1 MYGIWCR
8 DIQYNIYKIYTR
20 RSKTNTTI
28 LDMASNIKICL
39 LNHVQI
45 RILQTVILNTYTYK
59 KVYKSNNNK
68 TITNCIKMEYQSLC
82 VSITCK
88 KEIKDLTK
96 FFARTHHFLKKK
108 GGV

>member
-1 MYGIWCR
+1 MSFKPC
-8 DIQYNIYKIYTR
+8 
-20 RSKTNTTI
+20 TN
-28 LDMASNIKICL
+28 SNSS
-39 LNHVQI
+39 N
-45 RILQTVILNTYTYK
+45 RYLNTYTYK

-68 TITNCIKMEYQSLC
+68 NVTNCIKMEYQSLC